1 MELSELLESLSFL
14 ESSSS
19 VLLFDRF
26 GLGGLLGA
34 ESPAALG
41 LLADLPN
48 QTGQTTTLMMRI
60 LRKTKIPIILTVP
73 SGMSMAV
80 SK

>member
-19 VLLFDRF
+19 VLLLDLF

-34 ESPAALG
+34 ESPPALG
-41 LLADLPN
+41 LLA
-48 QTGQTTTLMMRI
+48 
-60 LRKTKIPIILTVP
+60 
-73 SGMSMAV
+73 GMVGKFVCGEGGKGGLLAEGVINSSQQGRDV
-80 SK
+80 G

>member
-19 VLLFDRF
+19 VLLLDLF

-41 LLADLPN
+41 LLA
-48 QTGQTTTLMMRI
+48 
-60 LRKTKIPIILTVP
+60 
-73 SGMSMAV
+73 GMGGNGDHSIGRYFF
-80 SK
+80 